1 MEAAGHEF
9 SNNFL
14 PSCMTARSYRI
25 HREDGPNSICLLRV
39 YSLVN
44 TRRQEERPRM
54 TFCSQVI
61 SFSLTPPVIASPFS
75 SCPSGYPHE
84 YTASCTEFYTLDAL
98 IILLKSFS
106 PVILGDLCGQGNLFI
121 STYPAPETI
130 PDIEPSLYV
139 GLDGWTGNEG
149 AV

>member
-1 MEAAGHEF
+1 MGHEF

-14 PSCMTARSYRI
+14 PSCMTARSYGI
-25 HREDGPNSICLLRV
+25 HIEDDPNSICLLRV

-44 TRRQEERPRM
+44 KRRQEERPRM
-54 TFCSQVI
+54 KFCSKVI
-61 SFSLTPPVIASPFS
+61 SFSLSPPGIASPFS
-75 SCPSGYPHE
+75 SSPSGYPHK

-106 PVILGDLCGQGNLFI
+106 PIILGDLCGQGNLFI
-121 STYPAPETI
+121 STCPAPKTI
-130 PDIEPSLYV
+130 PDIEPSRRV
-139 GLDGWTGNEG
+139 GLDGWTGSEG